1 MRSVR
6 IHGKQD
12 MRLEEVPDPDVRP
25 GQVRIRV
32 AEVGICGSDLHY
44 LSDGA
49 AGIFKIKAPLIP
61 GHELSGVVDEDPSG
75 TYPPGAPVTVHPA
88 TWGRP
93 SPDLGEDRRQLWPGG
108 GYLGSAS
115 TWPHTQG
122 AMADLLV
129 VQQHQVRALPST
141 LPLPRAALAEPL
153 AVGLH
158 GINVGD
164 GVAGKRVLV
173 SGSGPIGLLTA
184 AGALALGATEVTCT
198 DLLPGPLE
206 RAAALGARTVQIGRD
221 ELPESAYDLTLE
233 CAGVPQALHSLLV
246 ATRRAGIV
254 VQVGNV
260 PDDSRPVNLAPMV
273 SKEIQLRGTFRFNTE
288 IDDAI
293 ALLVDHP
300 EFSEIITHVFPLEEA
315 ADAFAVAADSA
326 ASGKVLV
333 EVNPEA
339 TVTARAG

>member
-1 MRSVR
+1 MRAVR

-12 MRLEEVPDPDVRP
+12 MRIEDVPDPEVGL

-61 GHELSGVVDEDPSG
+61 GHEMSGVVDEDPSG
-75 TYPPGAPVTVHPA
+75 RYAPGTPVTVHPA

-93 SPDLGEDRRQLWPGG
+93 SADLGEDRRHLWPGG

-122 AMADLLV
+122 ALAQLLV
-129 VQQHQVRALPST
+129 VRDHQVRPLPAG
-141 LPLPRAALAEPL
+141 LPLRRAALAEPL

-158 GINVGD
+158 GINVGG

-184 AGALALGATEVTCT
+184 AGALAQGAAEVTCT
-198 DLLPGPLE
+198 DLLPEPLE
-206 RAAALGARTVQIGRD
+206 RAAALGAHTVQIGRD
-221 ELPESAYDLTLE
+221 ELPESAYDLALE

-246 ATRRAGIV
+246 ATKRAGIL

-260 PDDSRPVNLAPMV
+260 PDEDRPVNLAPMV
-273 SKEIQLRGTFRFNTE
+273 SKELQLRGMFRFNTE
-288 IDDAI
+288 VDDAV
-293 ALLVDHP
+293 ALLVAHP
-300 EFSEIITHVFPLEEA
+300 EFSEIITHVFPLVDV
-315 ADAFAVAADSA
+315 ADAFAVASDSA

-339 TVTARAG
+339 T

>member
-1 MRSVR
+1 MRAVR

-12 MRLEEVPDPDVRP
+12 MRIENVPDLEVGA
-25 GQVRIRV
+25 GQVLIRV

-49 AGIFKIKAPLIP
+49 AGVFRIKAPLIP
-61 GHELSGVVDEDPSG
+61 GHEMSGVVEEDPSG
-75 TYPPGAPVTVHPA
+75 RYAHGTPVTVHPA
-88 TWGRP
+88 TWGHRAA
-93 SPDLGEDRRQLWPGG
+93 DLGEDQRHLWPGG

-115 TWPHTQG
+115 TWPHTHG

-129 VQQHQVRALPST
+129 VADHQVRPLPT
-141 LPLPRAALAEPL
+141 GLPLRRAALAEPL

-158 GINVGD
+158 AISVGG
-164 GVAGKRVLV
+164 GVANKRVLV

-184 AGALALGATEVTCT
+184 AGALAQGAAEVTCT

-206 RAAALGARTVQIGRD
+206 RAAALGAQTVQVGRE
-221 ELPESAYDLTLE
+221 ELPESAYDLTFE
-233 CAGVPQALHSLLV
+233 CAGVPQSLHTLLV
-246 ATRRAGIV
+246 ATKRAGIL

-260 PDDSRPVNLAPMV
+260 PDENRPVNLAPMV

-288 IDDAI
+288 IDDAV
-293 ALLVDHP
+293 ALLLEHP
-300 EFSEIITHVFPLEEA
+300 EFSQIITHVFSLGDVA
-315 ADAFAVAADSA
+315 QAFAVASNSA

-339 TVTARAG
+339 EVTQ

>member
-1 MRSVR
+1 MRAVR

-12 MRLEEVPDPDVRP
+12 MRIEEVPDLDVGP

-32 AEVGICGSDLHY
+32 AEVGICGTDLHY

-49 AGIFKIKAPLIP
+49 TSVFTIKAPLIP
-61 GHELSGVVDEDPSG
+61 GHEMSGVVDLDPSG
-75 TYPPGAPVTVHPA
+75 TYASGTPVTVHPA
-88 TWGRP
+88 TWGQP
-93 SPDLGEDRRQLWPGG
+93 SADLGEDRRHLWPGG

-122 AMADLLV
+122 ALAELLV
-129 VQQHQVRALPST
+129 VRDHQIRPLPAG
-141 LPLPRAALAEPL
+141 LPLRRAALAEPL

-158 GINVGD
+158 GISMGG
-164 GVAGKRVLV
+164 GVTGKRVLV

-184 AGALALGATEVTCT
+184 AAALAQGAAEVTCT

-206 RAAALGARTVQIGRD
+206 RAAALGAQTVQVGRD

-233 CAGVPQALHSLLV
+233 CAGVPQALHALLL
-246 ATRRAGIV
+246 ATKRAGIV
-254 VQVGNV
+254 VQVGSV
-260 PDDSRPVNLAPMV
+260 PNENRPVNLAPMV

-293 ALLVDHP
+293 ILLEAHP
-300 EFSEIITHVFPLEEA
+300 EFSEIITHVLPFDHVAE
-315 ADAFAVAADSA
+315 AFAVAADSA

-333 EVNPEA
+333 EVNPA
-339 TVTARAG
+339 VG

>member
-12 MRLEEVPDPDVRP
+12 LRLEDVADPTVEQ
-25 GQVRIRV
+25 GQVRVKV
-32 AEVGICGSDLHY
+32 AAVGICGSDLHY

-49 AGIFKIKAPLIP
+49 AGVFTIKAPLIP
-61 GHELSGVVDEDPSG
+61 GHELSGTIDEDPSG
-75 TYPPGAPVTVHPA
+75 THAPGTPVTVHPA
-88 TWGRP
+88 TWGQP
-93 SPDLGEDRRQLWPGG
+93 TGDLGDDQRHLWPGG

-129 VQQHQVRALPST
+129 VQDHQIRPIPTS
-141 LPLPRAALAEPL
+141 LPLRRAALAEPL

-158 GINVGD
+158 GINVGG

-184 AGALALGATEVTCT
+184 AGAIALGAAEVTCT

-221 ELPESAYDLTLE
+221 ELPDSAFDLTLE
-233 CAGVPQALHSLLV
+233 CAGVPQALHSLLL
-246 ATRRAGIV
+246 ATKRAGIV

-260 PDDSRPVNLAPMV
+260 PNENRSVNLAPMV

-288 IDDAI
+288 VDDAV

-300 EFSEIITHVFPLEEA
+300 EFSEIITHVFALDDAAEA
-315 ADAFAVAADSA
+315 FRVAADSA

-333 EVNPEA
+333 ELNPESGA
-339 TVTARAG
+339 AG

>member
-6 IHGKQD
+6 IHGKDD
-12 MRLEEVPDPDVRP
+12 MRLEDVPNPDVQP

-32 AEVGICGSDLHY
+32 GEVGICGSDLHY

-49 AGIFKIKAPLIP
+49 AGIFTIKAPLIP
-61 GHELSGVVDEDPSG
+61 GHEMSGVVDHDPSG
-75 TYPPGAPVTVHPA
+75 RFAPGTPVTVHPA
-88 TWGRP
+88 TWGQP
-93 SPDLGEDRRQLWPGG
+93 TPELGEGLRHLWPQG

-122 AMADLLV
+122 AMADFLV
-129 VQQHQVRALPST
+129 VRDHQVRPLPAG
-141 LPLPRAALAEPL
+141 LPLRRAALAEPL

-158 GINVGD
+158 AIKVGG
-164 GVAGKRVLV
+164 GVAGKKVLV

-184 AGALALGATEVTCT
+184 AGALALGAAEVTCT

-206 RAAALGARTVQIGRD
+206 RAAALGARTVQVGRD

-246 ATRRAGIV
+246 ATKRAGIV

-260 PDDSRPVNLAPMV
+260 PNENCPVNLAPMV
-273 SKEIQLRGTFRFNTE
+273 SKEIQLRGTFRFNNE
-288 IDDAI
+288 IDDAV

-300 EFSEIITHVFPLEEA
+300 EFSDIITHVFALEDAAEA
-315 ADAFAVAADSA
+315 FVVAADSA

-339 TVTARAG
+339 TLIQA